1 MDYYRPQRGFDH
13 AFLLCANLRLADGES
28 YVRQALYMRP
38 ISLRRGGGFGSS
50 LYGVADLATKRLFRY
65 LAEQLFWKHM
75 PVVRRRPIS
84 WPTRKQSTLSRAIG
98 FGSRMN
104 SRTFGRS
111 KQPWDV
117 QPLATWSRSSRQM
130 RSRAPRL
137 RSSGSRPRVLIAR
150 QSEAM
155 GRWCSVPDRRRGG
168 STANG

>member
-1 MDYYRPQRGFDH
+1 MEKLREASSLH
-13 AFLLCANLRLADGES
+13 ASDFATA
-28 YVRQALYMRP
+28 
-38 ISLRRGGGFGSS
+38 RRWIWSS

-65 LAEQLFWKHM
+65 SAEQLFWKHM
-75 PVVRRRPIS
+75 PVVPRRPIS

-104 SRTFGRS
+104 SRTFGRA

-137 RSSGSRPRVLIAR
+137 GSSGSIHYMLP
-150 QSEAM
+150 SK
-155 GRWCSVPDRRRGG
+155 WTW
-168 STANG
+168 TAADE